1 MIGPAVAR
9 YDGREFAARI
19 VFAWSCEDNYFVVA
33 HGTRLIVEQPIL
45 NAISAVD
52 PFFSPAN
59 PCRGNPEGPLRS
71 RVLGRKQAAVVLVH
85 AAQHTLLD
93 MPQVRAFTRSVLEG
107 HGEALG
113 QGRRNVSWIHVAEL
127 NSRLYAGRQAVGLD
141 GRRQI
146 DPRLGLSGD
155 CRTRTR
161 TGGNRQRTQD
171 FCHGAVV

>member
-52 PFFSPAN
+52 PFSLRPILGAATQKGHCAAAFSD
-59 PCRGNPEGPLRS
+59 G
-71 RVLGRKQAAVVLVH
+71 KQAAVVLVNG
-85 AAQHTLLD
+85 APHTLLD
-93 MPQVRAFTRSVLEG
+93 MLQVRAFTRSFLEG

-113 QGRRNVSWIHVAEL
+113 QGRRNVSCIHVAEL